1 MTLTLVNRTI
11 TAAVLMALAVTLGLW
26 LSRAPLTAVP
36 AAAPMKTA
44 PEPTLAPPP
53 PVRPATT
60 PTVLEVPVE
69 VIVAPMPVP
78 ADSNNPNVEP
88 ANESKPEPHP
98 AYQPRHRGLF
108 RRR

>member
-1 MTLTLVNRTI
+1 VTLTLVNRTI
-11 TAAVLMALAVTLGLW
+11 TAAVLMALAVTLGVW

-36 AAAPMKTA
+36 AAAPVKTA

-53 PVRPATT
+53 PVWPVTT

-69 VIVAPMPVP
+69 VIVAPIPVF
-78 ADSNNPNVEP
+78 ADPP
-88 ANESKPEPHP
+88 KADESKPELRPIFP
-98 AYQPRHRGLF
+98 PRRRGLF